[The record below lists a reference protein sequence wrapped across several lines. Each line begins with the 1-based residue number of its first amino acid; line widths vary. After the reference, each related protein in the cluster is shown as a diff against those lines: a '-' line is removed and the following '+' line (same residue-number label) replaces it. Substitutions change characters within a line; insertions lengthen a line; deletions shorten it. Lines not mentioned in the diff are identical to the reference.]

1 MQDLISKF
9 MLVPVRIRAEAP
21 LPHALTPTRCLSD
34 GALWGRGQGGLF
46 MLAAMKRESLRTAN
60 TGGEILVLHE
70 ATAARHAAV
79 QTIAEM

>member
-1 MQDLISKF
+1 
-9 MLVPVRIRAEAP
+9 
-21 LPHALTPTRCLSD
+21 
-34 GALWGRGQGGLF
+34 